1 MCDLHNIILNL
12 FLNIMM
18 MDLYMLSSCM
28 ENRIVKKFDCTL
40 IVTRDD
46 CWLYAFDKIQLY

>member
-1 MCDLHNIILNL
+1 MCEIHNTILNL